1 MECDIYVNTHDLKK
15 GNSEMTAISAI
26 GKSVTPNKTI
36 TDFETVLNDIIN
48 QQINNKIENFLA
60 MLSNQ
65 NVETIQSYTDT
76 LPKA

>member
-1 MECDIYVNTHDLKK
+1 MILKK
-15 GNSEMTAISAI
+15 ESSAMTAISAI